1 MVCLLDLKKNEI
13 IIHYCNVYKNITI
26 MLILLFAYQKMMG
39 TLLFISLLPCLHMVL
54 LLILDFIITI
64 IFGQQ
69 GVQQLPED
77 QQEQ

>member
-1 MVCLLDLKKNEI
+1 
-13 IIHYCNVYKNITI
+13 